1 MCDVW
6 GVILTYT
13 GSHVAMTNIVSVHLY
28 AVTSASVL

>member
-13 GSHVAMTNIVSVHLY
+13 GSRVAMTNIVSVHLY

>member
-6 GVILTYT
+6 GVILTYI
-13 GSHVAMTNIVSVHLY
+13 GSRVAMSNTVSVHLY